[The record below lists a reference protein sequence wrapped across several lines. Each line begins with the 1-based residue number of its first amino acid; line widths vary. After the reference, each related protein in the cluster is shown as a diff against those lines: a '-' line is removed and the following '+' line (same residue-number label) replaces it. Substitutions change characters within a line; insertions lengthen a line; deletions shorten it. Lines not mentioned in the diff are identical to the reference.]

1 MSGRVEYIPAKTIV
15 LRTKDTSWFGTQYNM
30 NIYRGCSHGCIYCDS
45 RSDCYRNDRFDQV
58 RVKADALRI
67 IRDDLE
73 RKVKTG
79 VVGTGSMSDPYNPLE
94 KELLLTRNGLAL
106 LEAYGFGAAIA
117 TKSDLITRDMDI
129 LTSIS
134 RTMPVICKLTVTTC
148 DDELAAKVE
157 PRAPSPS
164 RRLAALEELSRAG
177 LFAGVLMMPVLPF
190 LEDSPGNIRA
200 IVERAAD
207 AGARFIYP
215 AIGMTC
221 RAGQREYY
229 YQQLES
235 QFPGQGLAERY
246 RKRYGTRYYCTSPK
260 ARELWDVFQEAC
272 VRRGVLYSMGQIIA
286 ASRRSCETDQLSLF

>member
-58 RVKADALRI
+58 KVKADALRI

-129 LTSIS
+129 LTSIG

-148 DDELAAKVE
+148 DDELAARVE

-190 LEDSPGNIRA
+190 LEDTPDNIRT

-229 YQQLES
+229 YQQLEDR
-235 QFPGQGLAERY
+235 FPGQGLAERY
-246 RKRYGTRYYCTSPK
+246 RKRYGTRYYCASPR
-260 ARELWDVFQEAC
+260 AQELWDVFREAC
-272 VRRGVLYSMGQIIA
+272 DRRGVLYSMGQIIA
-286 ASRRSCETDQLSLF
+286 ASRRSCGTDQLSLF

>member
-1 MSGRVEYIPAKTIV
+1 MSGPVEYIPAKTIV
-15 LRTKDTSWFGTQYNM
+15 QRARDASWFGAQYNM

-58 RVKADALRI
+58 RAKADALRI
-67 IRDDLE
+67 IRDDLA
-73 RKVKTG
+73 RKAKPG
-79 VVGTGSMSDPYNPLE
+79 VAATGSMSDPYNPLE
-94 KELLLTRNGLAL
+94 RDLLLTRRALIL

-117 TKSDLITRDMDI
+117 TKSGLITRDIDI

-134 RTMPVICKLTVTTC
+134 RTMPVICKLTITTC
-148 DDELAAKVE
+148 DDGLAARVE

-190 LEDSPGNIRA
+190 LEDNPDNVRA
-200 IVERAAD
+200 IVERAAG

-215 AIGMTC
+215 AMGMTC

-229 YQQLES
+229 YQQLEAC
-235 QFPGQGLAERY
+235 FPGLAERY
-246 RKRYGTRYYCTSPK
+246 RRRYGARYYCPSPR
-260 ARELWDVFQEAC
+260 ARELWEVFREEC
-272 VRRGVLYSMGQIIA
+272 CRRGVLYDMGRIIA
-286 ASRRSCETDQLSLF
+286 ASRRGCENGQLSLF

>member
-15 LRTKDTSWFGTQYNM
+15 LRTKDTSWFGTQYSM

-45 RSDCYRNDRFDQV
+45 RSDCYHNDRFDQV
-58 RVKADALRI
+58 KVKADALRI

-73 RKVKTG
+73 RKAKRG
-79 VVGTGSMSDPYNPLE
+79 VVGTGAMSDPYNPLE
-94 KELLLTRNGLAL
+94 GELLLTRNGLAL
-106 LEAYGFGAAIA
+106 LEAYGFGAAIT

-148 DDELAAKVE
+148 DDELAARVE

-190 LEDSPGNIRA
+190 LEDSPGNIRT

-221 RAGQREYY
+221 RAGQREYF

-260 ARELWDVFQEAC
+260 ARELWDVFREAC
-272 VRRGVLYSMGQIIA
+272 DRLGVLYSMGQIIA

>member
-15 LRTKDTSWFGTQYNM
+15 QRTRDTSWFGTQYNM

-45 RSDCYRNDRFDQV
+45 RSDCYRNDRFEQV

-73 RKVKTG
+73 RKVKIG

-94 KELLLTRNGLAL
+94 RELLLTRNGLAL

-117 TKSDLITRDMDI
+117 TKSDLITRDIDI

-148 DDELAAKVE
+148 DDDLAARVE
-157 PRAPSPS
+157 PYAPSPS
-164 RRLAALEELSRAG
+164 RRLAALEELSKAG
-177 LFAGVLMMPVLPF
+177 LFAGVLMMPILPF
-190 LEDSPGNIRA
+190 LEDGPDNIRA

-221 RAGQREYY
+221 RAGQREYF
-229 YQQLES
+229 YQQLEAR
-235 QFPGQGLAERY
+235 FPGQGLAERY
-246 RKRYGTRYYCTSPK
+246 RKRYGTRYYCASPR
-260 ARELWDVFQEAC
+260 ARELWDVFRESCAC
-272 VRRGVLYSMGQIIA
+272 RGLLYSMGQIIA
-286 ASRRSCETDQLSLF
+286 ASRRSCENDQLSLF